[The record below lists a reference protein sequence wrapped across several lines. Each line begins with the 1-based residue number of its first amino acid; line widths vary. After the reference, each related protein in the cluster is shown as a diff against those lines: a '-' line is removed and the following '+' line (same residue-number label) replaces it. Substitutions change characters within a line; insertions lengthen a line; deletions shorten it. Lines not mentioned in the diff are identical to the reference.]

1 MINSKSLLLGILAG
15 GVVGAAATLL
25 STPKSGR
32 EVRADVKQ
40 RSEDV
45 MQTMNR
51 LRVEGMDL
59 KEQITKTSKEGV
71 ALIKDLSNDMKNSIE
86 SWKQTVEP
94 HQKNIQKYL
103 TQIETSLKELE
114 EKTKGDKQ
122 HEQINA

>member
-32 EVRADVKQ
+32 EMRADVKQ
-40 RSEDV
+40 RSEDIV
-45 MQTMNR
+45 QTMNR
-51 LRVEGMDL
+51 LRAEGMDL
-59 KEQITKTSKEGV
+59 KEQITKTSKEGA
-71 ALIKDLSNDMKNSIE
+71 ALIKELSTDMKNSIE

-103 TQIETSLKELE
+103 TQIESSLRELE
-114 EKTKGDKQ
+114 EKTKGEKQ
-122 HEQINA
+122 SEQLNA